1 MSCHVMSCMHACM
14 HAYVYIYIYM
24 CVRVRVCINLGMY
37 AYIYIHI
44 YCLSGTRWYQMVA
57 TCFQDCNG
65 IFLYLPLLPKINQ
78 RLMIRLEM
86 ASKWHWTCDV
96 HERPQHLMAFPQV
109 LEPAG
114 PLGAPT
120 CSAPEYHRR
129 PDDLCLGRSSEVFPD
144 GNNELAARFSYPDGA

>member
-1 MSCHVMSCMHACM
+1 MLCYVMHACMLCYVMLCYACMHAC
-14 HAYVYIYIYM
+14 VYIYI
-24 CVRVRVCINLGMY
+24 CVCVRVCINLGMY
-37 AYIYIHI
+37 AYIYIYT

-57 TCFQDCNG
+57 TCFEDCSG

-78 RLMIRLEM
+78 RLMVRLKM
-86 ASKWHWTCDV
+86 ASKWHAWN
-96 HERPQHLMAFPQV
+96 PQV

-129 PDDLCLGRSSEVFPD
+129 PDDLCLGRSSEVVPRWKQWT
-144 GNNELAARFSYPDGA
+144 GGSILLSDGA